1 MLTGDRRLRVLKRLE
16 LTQYVLVHCHG
27 VECRLRQALGL
38 QSVARL
44 DVQQVY
50 FLAAQVIQFAGRL
63 PQAPRMDA
71 LPQHQLELVAVC
83 LRFRG
88 GGSGV
93 AHRRQA
99 QVLEENFMAGKKA
112 LGFENGAAHVAA
124 TLGYLPVKAGIHID
138 IEPAEQRKQQRHE
151 KRTQQRTRCD

>member
-1 MLTGDRRLRVLKRLE
+1 M
-16 LTQYVLVHCHG
+16 
-27 VECRLRQALGL
+27 
-38 QSVARL
+38 
-44 DVQQVY
+44 
-50 FLAAQVIQFAGRL
+50 AAQVIQLAGGL
-63 PQAPRMDA
+63 PQAPRMGA
-71 LPQHQLELVAVC
+71 LPKHQQELVAVF
-83 LRFRG
+83 LHVKGDGFF
-88 GGSGV
+88 V

-124 TLGYLPVKAGIHID
+124 TLGYLPVEAGIHID